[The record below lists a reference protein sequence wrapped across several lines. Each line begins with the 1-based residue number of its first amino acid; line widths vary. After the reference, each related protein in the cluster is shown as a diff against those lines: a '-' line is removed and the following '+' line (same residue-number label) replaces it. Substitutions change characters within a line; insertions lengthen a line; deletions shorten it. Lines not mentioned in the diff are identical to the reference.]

1 MDVIASTECAGSCRA
16 EGGASPG
23 VAPTAVRLAFCSR
36 CWTRFAVC
44 RACDRCQVYCGRRCS
59 EQARLENLREI
70 RRRYRRTERG
80 RAAHRE
86 QERRRRQRRCSLPS
100 APASVGDQGGVQAL
114 RMILCSKLASAAAGN
129 QDQEASAPAAAGLR
143 CHSCARTAR
152 FVQVTAWHKSRCTT
166 GRRASRGPS

>member
-1 MDVIASTECAGSCRA
+1 MAASTRPFLTVQVEKCPGCRVSARHGPGAPVERMDVIASTECAGSCRA

-59 EQARLENLREI
+59 EQARLEDLREI

-86 QERRRRQRRCSLPS
+86 QERRR
-100 APASVGDQGGVQAL
+100 
-114 RMILCSKLASAAAGN
+114 
-129 QDQEASAPAAAGLR
+129 
-143 CHSCARTAR
+143 
-152 FVQVTAWHKSRCTT
+152 
-166 GRRASRGPS
+166 